1 MNITP
6 LINEI
11 TNCFNES
18 LRAPRFNIEKKNA
31 AITSRILS
39 DVTLSGSIKEYQPN
53 YESRRYKSYL
63 PY

>member
-11 TNCFNES
+11 TNSFNES

-39 DVTLSGSIKEYQPN
+39 DVTLSGSINKGI
-53 YESRRYKSYL
+53 STKL
-63 PY
+63 